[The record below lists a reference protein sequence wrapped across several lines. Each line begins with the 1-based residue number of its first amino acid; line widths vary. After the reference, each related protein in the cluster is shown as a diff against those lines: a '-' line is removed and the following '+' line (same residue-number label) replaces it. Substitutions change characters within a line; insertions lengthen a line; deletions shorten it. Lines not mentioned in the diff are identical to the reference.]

1 MTDRLTPFRPLA
13 PPRNLTDEVVGRLAA
28 EITGGGLQPGA
39 RLPTEQAMMSAM
51 GVSRTVVREA
61 VAALRAEGLVVTR
74 QGVGAFVATDAKRR
88 PFRLD
93 PDGIESLGEAIK
105 VMELRRAVEIEAAGL
120 AAERGTQSQIEHIGK
135 ALTAMDR
142 AISRGETA
150 IDEDRAFHRAV
161 AEATGNPQF
170 ARFLE
175 FLGHFVIPRRAV
187 ADAPWRKDGAARPFL
202 DLFQKEHRAIFEAI
216 GDRSAEGA
224 RAAMRRHLTNSLKR
238 YRKLAEGAKP
248 A

>member
-1 MTDRLTPFRPLA
+1 MSGKLTVFRPLH
-13 PPRNLTDEVVGRLAA
+13 PPRNLTEEVVGRLSA
-28 EITGGGLQPGA
+28 EIIRGGLEPGA

-74 QGVGAFVATDAKRR
+74 QGVGAFVAADAKRR

-93 PDGIESLGEAIK
+93 PNGVDSLAEAIK
-105 VMELRRAVEIEAAGL
+105 VMELRCAVEIEAAGL
-120 AAERGTQSQIEHIGK
+120 AAERGTSQQIAAVGT
-135 ALTAMDR
+135 ALDAMDQ
-142 AISRGETA
+142 AIERGETA

-170 ARFLE
+170 MRFLE
-175 FLGHFVIPRRAV
+175 FLGHFVIPRQAV
-187 ADAPWRKDGAARPFL
+187 SDAPWRREGARPFL

-216 GDRSAEGA
+216 GGRSPESA
-224 RAAMRRHLTNSLKR
+224 RGAMRRHLTNSLKR
-238 YRKLAEGAKP
+238 YRKLAEDQKKG
-248 A
+248 

>member
-1 MTDRLTPFRPLA
+1 MTDKLTPFRPLS
-13 PPRNLTDEVVGRLAA
+13 PPRNLTEEVVGRLAD
-28 EITGGGLQPGA
+28 EITRGGLEPGA

-74 QGVGAFVATDAKRR
+74 QGVSAFVAADGKRR

-93 PDGIESLGEAIK
+93 ANEVDSLAEAIK

-120 AAERGTQSQIEHIGK
+120 AAERGTTSQITAVSA
-135 ALTAMDR
+135 ALDAMDR
-142 AISRGETA
+142 AIERGETA
-150 IDEDRAFHRAV
+150 IDEDRAFHRSV

-170 ARFLE
+170 MRFLE

-187 ADAPWRKDGAARPFL
+187 ADAPWRKEGARPFL

-216 GDRSAEGA
+216 RERSPEGA
-224 RAAMRRHLTNSLKR
+224 RSAMRKHLTNSLKR
-238 YRKLAEGAKP
+238 YRKLAEDQKKG
-248 A
+248 

>member
-1 MTDRLTPFRPLA
+1 MTDKLTPFRPLS
-13 PPRNLTDEVVGRLAA
+13 PPRNLTEEVVGRLAD
-28 EITGGGLQPGA
+28 EIIGGGLQPGA

-61 VAALRAEGLVVTR
+61 VAALRAEGLVITR
-74 QGVGAFVATDAKRR
+74 QGVGAFVARDAKRR

-93 PDGIESLGEAIK
+93 PDGIESLAEAIK

-120 AAERGTQSQIEHIGK
+120 AAERGTPAQIAEVG
-135 ALTAMDR
+135 ASLQEMDR
-142 AISRGETA
+142 AIDRGETA
-150 IDEDRAFHRAV
+150 IDEDRLFHRAI

-170 ARFLE
+170 GRFLE

-187 ADAPWRKDGAARPFL
+187 VDAPWRQEGAKTFL

-216 GDRSAEGA
+216 RDRSPESA

-238 YRKLAEGAKP
+238 YRKLAEDQAAG
-248 A
+248 